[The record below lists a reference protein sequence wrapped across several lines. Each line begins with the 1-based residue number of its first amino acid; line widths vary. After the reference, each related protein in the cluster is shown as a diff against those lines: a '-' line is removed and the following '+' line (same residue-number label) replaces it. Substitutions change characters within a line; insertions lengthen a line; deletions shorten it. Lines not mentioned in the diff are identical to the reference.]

1 MTDYL
6 PTFLSSYFPC
16 YNLFFV
22 FTLVLILSNLKEIF
36 YKKKILK
43 IETCWFLPCFDYRL
57 LNFEKMSNCNFG
69 SEINWESISVAVL
82 QVNLIDEL
90 EPLVVR
96 GSEVGQKSHQA
107 VLVNTD
113 QGHSW
118 DILTAQ
124 FHKIQNLPSSPSSN
138 KEKSKS
144 EYFQT
149 YPCRAELPHETS
161 GLHSWI

>member
-1 MTDYL
+1 MDYL

-22 FTLVLILSNLKEIF
+22 FTLVLF
-36 YKKKILK
+36 YPIWKKFFRKKKSKK
-43 IETCWFLPCFDYRL
+43 IETCWFVPCFDYWL
-57 LNFEKMSNCNFG
+57 LNSEKMSNCNFG

-82 QVNLIDEL
+82 QVNLLDEL
-90 EPLVVR
+90 EPLVV
-96 GSEVGQKSHQA
+96 GGGEVGQKSHQA
-107 VLVNTD
+107 VLVDTD
-113 QGHSW
+113 QGRSR